1 VAVTSW
7 LVDKSALVRL
17 PLAIDREMWDSRLQR
32 GLLRVSNVTLLEVGY
47 SAISAKA
54 ARDAVSTP
62 PMSLMPVEFL
72 TPGIEQRAL
81 DVQIQLAEHGAHR
94 AASIPD
100 LLVAATAEKL
110 GLTALV
116 VDKDFALI
124 AQVTGQPIE
133 TLEFE

>member
-1 VAVTSW
+1 MAVTSW

-17 PLAIDREMWDSRLQR
+17 PLAIDREMWESRLQR

-47 SAISAKA
+47 SAISAKV

-81 DVQIQLAEHGAHR
+81 DVQIQLAERGEHR

-116 VDKDFALI
+116 VGKDFALI

>member
-1 VAVTSW
+1 MAVTTW

-17 PLAIDREMWDSRLQR
+17 PFATDRAQWEARLAR
-32 GLLRVSNVTLLEVGY
+32 GLLRVSSVTLLEVGY
-47 SAISAKA
+47 SAVSAKA
-54 ARDAVSTP
+54 ARAAPSTP
-62 PMSLMPVEFL
+62 PMSLMPVEYL
-72 TPGIEQRAL
+72 TPGIEARAL
-81 DVQIQLAEHGAHR
+81 EVQIQLAERGMHR

-124 AQVTGQPIE
+124 AEITGQPIE
-133 TLEFE
+133 TLAFE

>member
-1 VAVTSW
+1 MTSW

-17 PLAIDREMWDSRLQR
+17 PLAIDREMWESRLQR

-47 SAISAKA
+47 SAISAKV

-81 DVQIQLAEHGAHR
+81 DVQIQLAERGEHR

-116 VDKDFALI
+116 VGKDFALI

>member
-1 VAVTSW
+1 MTSW

-17 PLAIDREMWDSRLQR
+17 PLAIDREMWESRLQR

-47 SAISAKA
+47 SAISAKV

-81 DVQIQLAEHGAHR
+81 DVQIQLAERGEHR

>member
-1 VAVTSW
+1 VTSW

-17 PLAIDREMWDSRLQR
+17 PLAIDREMWESRLQR

-47 SAISAKA
+47 SAISAKV

-81 DVQIQLAEHGAHR
+81 DVQIQLAERGEHR

-116 VDKDFALI
+116 VGKDFALI

>member
-17 PLAIDREMWDSRLQR
+17 PLAIDREMWESRLQR

-47 SAISAKA
+47 SAISAKV

-81 DVQIQLAEHGAHR
+81 DVQIQLAERGEHR

-116 VDKDFALI
+116 VGKDFALI